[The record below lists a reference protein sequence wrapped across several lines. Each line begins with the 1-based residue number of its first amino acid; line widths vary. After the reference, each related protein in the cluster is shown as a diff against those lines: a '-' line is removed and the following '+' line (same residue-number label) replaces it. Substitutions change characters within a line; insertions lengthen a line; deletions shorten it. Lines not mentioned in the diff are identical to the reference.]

1 MNRLLAVMLIPFL
14 AFGNAFAHSHEGE
27 FAPANHSE
35 RPHFHVEVNADVHGG
50 HHHGDHHHHSEHR
63 QSGLEHEASGQPP
76 VGHDSDA
83 VYLGVGHPFVPV
95 AGTPRVAPASD
106 CGCFLVAV
114 PDGVAPIGHRSAACS
129 NVFQRIGPPLFL
141 LHAALRL

>member
-1 MNRLLAVMLIPFL
+1 MNRLLAVLLVPFL

-27 FAPANHSE
+27 FAPADHSE
-35 RPHFHVEVNADVHGG
+35 RPHIHLKSNSDAGGG
-50 HHHGDHHHHSEHR
+50 HHHGHHHHHDEPCEC
-63 QSGLEHEASGQPP
+63 GLEHEAGGQVP

-95 AGTPRVAPASD
+95 AGTPRVAPTPVCS
-106 CGCFLVAV
+106 GFLAAV
-114 PDGVAPIGHRSAACS
+114 PEGFAPVGYRSVDRS